1 MPTVVVYNHNRLYV
15 NDGRIGA
22 SRMRFNMIF
31 NERAAAVYHFSERCF
46 AGATLMMSNSVF
58 DDKAV
63 VINQNKGIAHAF
75 VGIRL

>member
-1 MPTVVVYNHNRLYV
+1 
-15 NDGRIGA
+15 
-22 SRMRFNMIF
+22 MIF